1 VRDDHKENVMSRRL
15 LLAIV
20 AVVALVVLPLR
31 AHPGHEH
38 KILGTVSMAAP
49 DHVMLKD
56 RAGKDFT
63 VHITE
68 QTKVLRARRPAQA
81 GDIKAGMRVVVT
93 AVTEIVNDV
102 ERMRATTIEL
112 AAAPPSN

>member
-1 VRDDHKENVMSRRL
+1 MSRRL

-56 RAGKDFT
+56 RAGKDHT
-63 VHITE
+63 VHISE
-68 QTKVLRARRPAQA
+68 QTKVLRGKKIVQV
-81 GDIKAGMRVVVT
+81 GDIKAGTRVVVT
-93 AVTEIVNDV
+93 AVTETVNNV
-102 ERMRATTIEL
+102 ERMRAKTIE
-112 AAAPPSN
+112 